1 AWFNHAQQFNQSF
14 GYDALGQITSIDN
27 SDGWQDISYDVI
39 GNRLSLTTQA
49 DTDWYRSAF
58 DSNRLL
64 AITGEQQ
71 RQFDYDANGNIIS
84 EQTAEGT
91 VSYQYG
97 RLNRMLSHSKNGQTT
112 HYGYNAKGQRSAK
125 LLADGSR
132 IHYLYDQQGRLIAE
146 ASNGKVNREYVY
158 QNGQLLALVNL
169 TDAGN
174 EVYYLSNDH
183 LGRPEVATDKYGE
196 VVWQAKNLAFD
207 REVLMDKIG
216 GLNLGL
222 PGQYYDSEKDS
233 WQNGFRDYD
242 AKTARYMQSD
252 PIGLAGGNN
261 LYRYALNSSLIWF
274 DETGLGP
281 KDTGGDPSEPPES
294 NGNNSCKW
302 STKDFLAHYFLGGGD
317 VVDLSD
323 IGLASD
329 FENAPTVSSAVESF
343 INSIMQGPVFNVNV
357 LDYSATD
364 VTNVGTVDFTGYPDL
379 FSVGNGELKMEAAC
393 AEGSCSFTF
402 ETNDWFIDA
411 LDINDDWSGNQ
422 DVPFSS
428 PYPIHHSWTVQ
439 RSYGR

>member
-27 SDGWQDISYDVI
+27 SDGWQDISYDAI

-64 AITGEQQ
+64 ATTGEQQ
-71 RQFDYDANGNIIS
+71 RQFDYDANGNIVS

-97 RLNRMLSHSKNGQTT
+97 RLNRMLSHSIDGQTT
-112 HYGYNAKGQRSAK
+112 HYSYNAKGQRSAK

-132 IHYLYDQQGRLIAE
+132 IHYLYDQQGRMIAE
-146 ASNGKVNREYVY
+146 ASNGKVHREYIY

-207 REVLMDKIG
+207 REVLIDNIG

-281 KDTGGDPSEPPES
+281 KDTGGDPSEPPRDSSSCGCGSSSTGGE
-294 NGNNSCKW
+294 NWNQFRTNDGKIEVYRFGRWNETYQGNNNII
-302 STKDFLAHYFLGGGD
+302 KDFASGVILTNIGGVLSQSLVGETIVFSWPVFLG
-317 VVDLSD
+317 
-323 IGLASD
+323 
-329 FENAPTVSSAVESF
+329 SAF
-343 INSIMQGPVFNVNV
+343 
-357 LDYSATD
+357 
-364 VTNVGTVDFTGYPDL
+364 VGSVYTGYSGTRD
-379 FSVGNGELKMEAAC
+379 FYSWQ
-393 AEGSCSFTF
+393 AENYSES
-402 ETNDWFIDA
+402 EIEQIRA
-411 LDINDDWSGNQ
+411 YNQ
-422 DVPFSS
+422 SLQKCLGARDE
-428 PYPIHHSWTVQ
+428 
-439 RSYGR
+439 